1 MHRTCL
7 IILISL
13 YSFQSEAQTN
23 VSVSITEVDSAWA
36 SNTVNTVVFR
46 KNSLVSY
53 KDTQFISFYD
63 KETYVVLGKRK
74 QGSKQW
80 ILKRTTYK
88 GNAADAHNCISMMV
102 DGDGFLHLAW
112 DHHNNPL
119 RYCRSIKPGS
129 LDMTEK
135 IPMTGKTENSVS
147 YPEFYKMPD
156 GNLLFFY
163 RDGGSGRGNL
173 VINKYNKA
181 TKQWTQLHSNLIDGE
196 GKRNAYWQICT
207 DSKGTIHVSWVW
219 RESPD
224 VASNHDICYARSK
237 DGGKTWEKT
246 TGEKYSLPITAANA
260 EYALR
265 ISQKSELI
273 NQTSM
278 FSDSQG
284 NPYIASYWCDT
295 GTTVPQYHLVYLL
308 NKQWQVQN
316 LGFRN
321 TAFSLSG
328 QGTKRIPIS
337 RPQLVVSNSGKKIS
351 VAMLFR
357 DAERDNKV
365 SVALSRNILDKKWEL
380 HDLTT
385 YSVGSWE
392 PSYDTELWNQTRRL
406 NIFVLHT
413 EQADSEGKT
422 NFPAQMIKVLEWKP
436 IF

>member
-1 MHRTCL
+1 MLRAYL
-7 IILISL
+7 FILL
-13 YSFQSEAQTN
+13 FLFCYQSNAQPIAGVMT
-23 VSVSITEVDSAWA
+23 TEVDSAWA

-63 KETYVVLGKRK
+63 KDAYVVIGKRK
-74 QGSKQW
+74 QGSKKW
-80 ILKRTTYK
+80 ILKRTAYK
-88 GNAADAHNCISMMV
+88 GNASDAHNCISIMV

-119 RYCRSIKPGS
+119 RYCRSVSPGS

-135 IPMTGKTENSVS
+135 MSMTGKTENSVS
-147 YPEFYKMPD
+147 YPEFYRMPD
-156 GNLLFFY
+156 GNLLFLY

-173 VINKYNKA
+173 VINKYNKT
-181 TKQWTQLHSNLIDGE
+181 TKQWSQLHSNLIDGE
-196 GKRNAYWQICT
+196 GKRNAYWQSCT
-207 DSKGTIHVSWVW
+207 DSKGIIHISWVW

-237 DGGKTWEKT
+237 DGGQTWEKS
-246 TGEKYSLPITAANA
+246 TGEKYLLPITATTA
-260 EYALR
+260 EYALK
-265 ISQKSELI
+265 IPQKSELI

-278 FSDSQG
+278 FADAQG
-284 NPYIASYWCDT
+284 NPYIASYWCDS
-295 GTTVPQYHLVYLL
+295 GTTVPQYHIVYLL

-316 LGFRN
+316 LGFRK

-337 RPQLVVSNSGKKIS
+337 RPQLVVNNSGKKIA
-351 VAMLFR
+351 VAILFR
-357 DAERDNKV
+357 DTERDNKV
-365 SVALSRNILDKKWEL
+365 SVAFSRNILDKKWEL
-380 HDLTT
+380 SDLTT

-392 PSYDTELWNQTRRL
+392 PSYDTELWNQNRRL

-422 NFPAQMIKVLEWKP
+422 DFPAQMVKVLEWKLL
-436 IF
+436 F